1 LKGEAGVDTAI
12 SVSHSGYQGKNQ
24 MMVFASCLEG
34 GREEEHSLMECV
46 CFITGASL
54 FVCFFL
60 FFSFFF
66 FFFFLYYGEE
76 NYILY
81 CDNFKACARIGDKLQ
96 LVAKSNTNCKIKGQ
110 D

>member
-54 FVCFFL
+54 FVF
-60 FFSFFF
+60 FFF
-66 FFFFLYYGEE
+66 FFFFLYSGEE
-76 NYILY
+76 KYIVS
-81 CDNFKACARIGDKLQ
+81 CANFKACARIGDKLQ

>member
-24 MMVFASCLEG
+24 MMVFAVFASCLEG

-46 CFITGASL
+46 CFITGAS
-54 FVCFFL
+54 
-60 FFSFFF
+60 FFF
-66 FFFFLYYGEE
+66 FFFFLYSGEE
-76 NYILY
+76 KYIVS
-81 CDNFKACARIGDKLQ
+81 CANFKACARIGDKLQ

>member
-54 FVCFFL
+54 FV
-60 FFSFFF
+60 
-66 FFFFLYYGEE
+66 FFFFLYSGEE
-76 NYILY
+76 KYIVS
-81 CDNFKACARIGDKLQ
+81 CANFKACARIGDKLQ